1 MAGAGKPRANPV
13 AWLVLGIPAA
23 TILAGIATL
32 WVAAGGS
39 AVDASPDPVRRM
51 AQVQQVALD
60 ADEVA
65 AREGLSATL
74 YIEGEV
80 LRLEL
85 RPAPGTVTPVLQ
97 LVHPIESDADVALDF
112 EPGPDGWRHPGG
124 YPDQV
129 AWNLRLVAPDGR
141 WRLVG
146 RHVPGAD
153 RIELAP
159 AVPAP

>member
-74 YIEGEV
+74 HIEGEL

-159 AVPAP
+159 AVPSP

>member
-1 MAGAGKPRANPV
+1 MAGEGKRGANPV

-39 AVDASPDPVRRM
+39 AVDASPDAVRRV
-51 AQVQQVALD
+51 AQVQQVGLEAD
-60 ADEVA
+60 AVA

-74 YIEGEV
+74 HIEDGT

-85 RPAPGTVTPVLQ
+85 RPAPGVVAPVLQ
-97 LVHPIESDADVALDF
+97 LVHPIESDADRTLDF
-112 EPGPDGWRHPGG
+112 GPDPAGWRHPGT
-124 YPDQV
+124 YPGDI
-129 AWNLRLVAPDGR
+129 AWHLRLFAPDGR

-146 RHVPGAD
+146 RHAPGAT

-159 AVPAP
+159 SVPAP

>member
-1 MAGAGKPRANPV
+1 MR
-13 AWLVLGIPAA
+13 
-23 TILAGIATL
+23 
-32 WVAAGGS
+32 
-39 AVDASPDPVRRM
+39 
-51 AQVQQVALD
+51 
-60 ADEVA
+60 
-65 AREGLSATL
+65 
-74 YIEGEV
+74 
-80 LRLEL
+80 
-85 RPAPGTVTPVLQ
+85 TPVLQ

>member
-1 MAGAGKPRANPV
+1 MAGDHKRRANPV

-51 AQVQQVALD
+51 AQVQEVALD
-60 ADEVA
+60 ADAVA

-74 YIEGEV
+74 HLEDGM

-85 RPAPGTVTPVLQ
+85 RPAPGTTTPVLQ
-97 LVHPIESDADVALDF
+97 LVHPIESDADLALDF
-112 EPGPDGWRHPGG
+112 TPGPTGWRHPGA
-124 YPDQV
+124 YPDGI
-129 AWNLRLVAPDGR
+129 AWHLRLVAPDGR

-146 RHVPGAD
+146 RHVPGAT